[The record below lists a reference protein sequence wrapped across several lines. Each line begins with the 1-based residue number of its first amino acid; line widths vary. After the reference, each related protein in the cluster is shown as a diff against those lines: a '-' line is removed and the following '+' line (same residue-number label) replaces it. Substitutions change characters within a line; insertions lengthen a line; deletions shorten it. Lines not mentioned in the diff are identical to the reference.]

1 VKATLILGCLLV
13 LTNVPASHA
22 QQLKFGDPNYKLVS
36 DLTNDIGWCQITE
49 TKAWA
54 AKDGVTSGL

>member
-1 VKATLILGCLLV
+1 MSVGPDQCSSLAR
-13 LTNVPASHA
+13 AA
-22 QQLKFGDPNYKLVS
+22 AKFGDPNYKLVS